1 MILIFTF
8 CLYYVVHGSHYQ
20 HTTPTSTAN
29 SYDLLVP
36 TDADEL
42 VLTTAVP
49 SKRTFTGFSNYRF
62 IICLILLIFV
72 GFFSIPV
79 GGLTGFHVFLIAR
92 GRTTN
97 EQVTGKHHL
106 HSNAFTRGCWKNFV
120 YLFCQSLYPQLRA
133 PNDKRYNAALFE
145 EMAYGKKRLSNGKK
159 SSTKK
164 VATKVVYE
172 LTNNDD
178 DEEKKTL
185 QRSRKKKRVTRH
197 ENGTV
202 NSTTHIHVNPIE
214 PKGTL
219 FFVVITASLVLC
231 SFSVSKPRDRPN
243 HKRIKIPQ
251 KQVSDCPLTAAATP
265 VKVLAES
272 RSLF

>member
-1 MILIFTF
+1 MIFIFTF

-20 HTTPTSTAN
+20 RTTPVSTSS

-42 VLTTAVP
+42 VLTTAAVP
-49 SKRTFTGFSNYRF
+49 FKRTFTGFSNYRF
-62 IICLILLIFV
+62 IICLVLLIFV

-79 GGLTGFHVFLIAR
+79 GGLTGFHLFLIAR

-97 EQVTGKHHL
+97 EQVTGKYHL
-106 HSNAFTRGCWKNFV
+106 QSDAFTRGCWKNFV
-120 YLFCQSLYPQLRA
+120 YMFCQSLSPQLKA
-133 PNDKRYNAALFE
+133 PDEKRYNTALFE

-172 LTNNDD
+172 LTRDDD
-178 DEEKKTL
+178 DEEKKPS
-185 QRSRKKKRVTRH
+185 QRARKKKRPARH

-214 PKGTL
+214 TKGTL
-219 FFVVITASLVLC
+219 ENRRDHCIATTSL
-231 SFSVSKPRDRPN
+231 SFSFKTS
-243 HKRIKIPQ
+243 
-251 KQVSDCPLTAAATP
+251 
-265 VKVLAES
+265 
-272 RSLF
+272 